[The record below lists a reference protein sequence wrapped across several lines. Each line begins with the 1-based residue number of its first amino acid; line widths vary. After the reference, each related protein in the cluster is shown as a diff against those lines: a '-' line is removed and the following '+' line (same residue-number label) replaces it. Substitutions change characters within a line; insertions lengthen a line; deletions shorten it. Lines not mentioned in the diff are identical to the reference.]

1 MPRASPSGPV
11 ASCLMSLYPLRSF
24 WRRRSRASGRRMD
37 RDVYAQTC
45 GKRSFVAGL
54 LMSLKSA
61 ALSDDFS
68 MSIEAV
74 SMSIQEFQSPAVEMR
89 ALS

>member
-1 MPRASPSGPV
+1 MRRASPSGPV

-45 GKRSFVAGL
+45 GRRSFVAGL
-54 LMSLKSA
+54 FMSLKSA
-61 ALSDDFS
+61 ALSDDLF
-68 MSIEAV
+68 
-74 SMSIQEFQSPAVEMR
+74 FQ
-89 ALS
+89 